1 MRKALKI
8 VPSRTWL
15 RWYSWAN
22 AIPATEMLTRSR
34 NETAPRTKSQN
45 TRYQRTR
52 PTGDS
57 ATSIFPAGS
66 DGRKVIHVDCVP
78 LFANHGCYAVD
89 FHQRLTRERRH
100 RYRSSCRTS
109 IGKIGLVD
117 LVHSRIAVNAGQENV
132 QLKNA
137 FHGPAAGFHQGFHI
151 VENLG
156 CVHLDVCGDISFRL
170 ARMSPLPGYIDD
182 SVVNN
187 QRGEQRRAVRRLAII
202 VKLAKALFFSG
213 GIGRSSHQTGRSHP
227 SE

>member
-22 AIPATEMLTRSR
+22 AVPATEMLTRSR

-66 DGRKVIHVDCVP
+66 DGRKFIHVDRVQ

-89 FHQRLTRERRH
+89 FHQRPARQCRH
-100 RYRSSCRTS
+100 CHCSSCGTALR
-109 IGKIGLVD
+109 KICFVY
-117 LVHSRIAVNAGQENV
+117 LVHSRIAVNTGQKNI
-132 QLKNA
+132 QLQNA
-137 FHGPAAGFHQGFHI
+137 
-151 VENLG
+151 
-156 CVHLDVCGDISFRL
+156 
-170 ARMSPLPGYIDD
+170 
-182 SVVNN
+182 
-187 QRGEQRRAVRRLAII
+187 
-202 VKLAKALFFSG
+202 
-213 GIGRSSHQTGRSHP
+213 
-227 SE
+227 